1 MLIWLH
7 LVIYSRCHT
16 LSLQISGYIMINP
29 QISGVTVS
37 IFWGW
42 FQDFGWAVRFV
53 SFPTGKMRN
62 ILPLFATPI
71 PRKPYISSRWFQPPW
86 KICASNWI
94 IPPGR
99 VENKKYVKPPPGFG
113 RPGLSLTR
121 DGANLWKTT
130 TMTRMACCWK
140 VWGSQGKYINC
151 NDLVGL
157 GLRRLE
163 EKTQHF
169 HVFCTQIQT
178 TTLQKPRIRQ
188 NGTSATC
195 DTKYL
200 SKRLANQRR
209 STTHGLPLAA
219 KQPTLTAQPKT
230 SNRLQ

>member
-1 MLIWLH
+1 MSHTVTSDIW
-7 LVIYSRCHT
+7 IYHDKST
-16 LSLQISGYIMINP
+16 DQWGYSINILGLISGFRL
-29 QISGVTVS
+29 G
-37 IFWGW
+37 
-42 FQDFGWAVRFV
+42 R
-53 SFPTGKMRN
+53 SFCQFSHGKN
-62 ILPLFATPI
+62 EKHIATPI
-71 PRKPYISSRWFQPPW
+71 PRKPYISSRWFQPHW

-121 DGANLWKTT
+121 DGPNLWKTT